1 MSITRARRE
10 IMKKGIWKNQ
20 EVKDLFSTVENYK
33 NDNKALKEAFVCH
46 AKKYGRKPNSVRNYY
61 YHEIDNLASD
71 SPRLKK
77 LGIDL
82 EKHQKSEIA
91 YFSEAEEKALM
102 ERIDRMVKDGVSV
115 RKACLALSNGDVSK
129 MLRYQNKYRNFLAK
143 QKPKYENKD
152 NIIKFASKKSG
163 ITDGELQALF
173 MGLVRLVKR
182 NAQEEYD
189 SKLTAQLDK
198 ANASLRKALVEMSG
212 KEKELKDLKNNFL
225 KIKEENL
232 ALKQELISL
241 RCDKANK
248 LKDKLT
254 SVKSKKVASK

>member
-1 MSITRARRE
+1 MAITRARRE
-10 IMKKGIWKNQ
+10 KMKKGIWKNQ

-33 NDNKALKEAFVCH
+33 RENKALKEAFICH
-46 AKKYGRKPNSVRNYY
+46 AQKYGRKPNSVRNYY

-71 SPRLKK
+71 SVRVKK

-82 EKHQKSEIA
+82 GKHQKSEIA
-91 YFSEAEEKALM
+91 YFSEVEEKALM

-143 QKPKYENKD
+143 QKPKYESKD
-152 NIIKFASKKSG
+152 NIIKFVTKKTG

-189 SKLTAQLDK
+189 SKLSAQLDK
-198 ANASLRKALVEMSG
+198 ANANLRKALVEMSG
-212 KEKELKDLKNNFL
+212 KEKELKDLKGNFL

-232 ALKQELISL
+232 LLKQELVAL

-248 LKDKLT
+248 LKNKLS
-254 SVKSKKVASK
+254 SVKTKVASK